1 MSLKVCIQLSPKF
14 AFICCYDIMF
24 YVELN
29 ILFSGRVNVFGK
41 VPWKD
46 VLQQK
51 ISGSHS
57 SVTDMTVSDSKV
69 DHVNNVKM

>member
-1 MSLKVCIQLSPKF
+1 
-14 AFICCYDIMF
+14 MF

-41 VPWKD
+41 VPWKGI
-46 VLQQK
+46 LQQK

-69 DHVNNVKM
+69 DHVNIVKM

>member
-1 MSLKVCIQLSPKF
+1 
-14 AFICCYDIMF
+14 MF

-41 VPWKD
+41 VPWKG
-46 VLQQK
+46 VQQK

>member
-1 MSLKVCIQLSPKF
+1 
-14 AFICCYDIMF
+14 MF

-41 VPWKD
+41 VQWKGI
-46 VLQQK
+46 LQQK

-69 DHVNNVKM
+69 DHVNIVKM